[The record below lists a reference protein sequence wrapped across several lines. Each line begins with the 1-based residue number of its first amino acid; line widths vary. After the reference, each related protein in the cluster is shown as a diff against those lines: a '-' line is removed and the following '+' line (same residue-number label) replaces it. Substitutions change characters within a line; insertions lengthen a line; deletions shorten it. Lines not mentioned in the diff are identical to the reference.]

1 MGNDYANPEEYGLAD
16 LLCCAASREVQ
27 DNEIVFAG
35 TGLPMVAIM
44 LAQKT
49 HAPNLK
55 LIFEAGTLDGRPPE
69 LPTSVGDARCEMGAS
84 RSSGLYD
91 AFSIAQ
97 RGYVDLGFLGGAE
110 LDEYGN
116 VNTTVIGDYL
126 EPELRLTG
134 SGGNPDIN
142 SFAKRTVFI
151 MVHEK
156 RRFTKNVSYIT
167 SPGWRVKKWP
177 GGEFVHRRELYGAAF
192 RGGPSAII
200 STLGVFRFDSESGRI
215 YLDTCHPGK
224 SPREIADMCQ
234 FDLDLTRVSGETLP
248 PTREELRFIHE
259 VLDPEQIFIP
269 KVKPVRPDRAETA
282 ETVAPGVPPTG
293 ATALP
298 GGTVAVQPP
307 S

>member
-1 MGNDYANPEEYGLAD
+1 MTMKEYAKTGEFNLAD

-27 DNEIVFAG
+27 DNEVVFAG

-55 LIFEAGTLDGRPPE
+55 LIFEAGTLDGRPAE
-69 LPTSVGDARCEMGAS
+69 LPTSVGDPRCEMGAS

-91 AFSIAQ
+91 AFAIAQ

-110 LDEYGN
+110 VDQYGN

-126 EPELRLTG
+126 KPELRLTG

-142 SFAKRTVFI
+142 SFAQRTVFI

-156 RRFTKNVSYIT
+156 RRFVENVSYIT

-177 GGEFVHRRELYGAAF
+177 EGNWVSRKSLYGASY
-192 RGGPSAII
+192 RGGPSAVI
-200 STLGVFRFDSESGRI
+200 STAGVFRFDDETGVI
-215 YLDTCHPGK
+215 YLDTCHPGQT
-224 SPREIADMCQ
+224 PEGIAELCQ
-234 FDLDLTRVSGETLP
+234 FDLDISRVSGETP
-248 PTREELRFIHE
+248 KPTYEELHLIHE

-269 KVKPVRPDRAETA
+269 KTA
-282 ETVAPGVPPTG
+282 KA
-293 ATALP
+293 
-298 GGTVAVQPP
+298 
-307 S
+307 

>member
-1 MGNDYANPEEYGLAD
+1 MTSLHDFAAPQDYNLAD
-16 LLCCAASREVQ
+16 LMTCAAAREVR

-35 TGLPMVAIM
+35 TGMPMVAIM

-84 RSSGLYD
+84 RASGLYD
-91 AFSIAQ
+91 AFAIAQ

-110 LDEYGN
+110 VDEYGN

-126 EPELRLTG
+126 NPELRLTG

-142 SFAKRTVFI
+142 SFASRTVFI

-156 RRFTKNVSYIT
+156 RRFTPNVSYIT
-167 SPGWRVKKWP
+167 SPGWRVRKWP
-177 GGEFVHRRELYGAAF
+177 SGEWVHRRELYGAAY
-192 RGGPSAII
+192 RGGPSAVI
-200 STLGVFRFDSESGRI
+200 STAGVFRFDDQTGRI

-224 SPREIADMCQ
+224 TPEEIR
-234 FDLDLTRVSGETLP
+234 DLCHFQLDISRVSGETLP
-248 PTREELRFIHE
+248 PTREELRLIHD

-269 KVKPVRPDRAETA
+269 KVKK
-282 ETVAPGVPPTG
+282 
-293 ATALP
+293 
-298 GGTVAVQPP
+298 
-307 S
+307 

>member
-1 MGNDYANPEEYGLAD
+1 MTSELARPGEYGLAD

-27 DNEIVFAG
+27 DNEVVFAG

-55 LIFEAGTLDGRPPE
+55 LIFEAGTLDGRPAE

-84 RSSGLYD
+84 RASGLND

-110 LDEYGN
+110 VDEYGN

-126 EPELRLTG
+126 KPELRLTG

-177 GGEFVHRRELYGAAF
+177 SGEFVHRRELYGAAF

-200 STLGVFRFDSESGRI
+200 STAGVFRFDDTTGRI
-215 YLDTCHPGK
+215 FLDTCHPGK
-224 SPREIADMCQ
+224 TPEEIRGMCQ
-234 FDLDLTRVSGETLP
+234 FDLDISRVKGETSP
-248 PTREELRFIHE
+248 PTKRELHLVHD
-259 VLDPEQIFIP
+259 VLDPQGLFIP
-269 KVKPVRPDRAETA
+269 RSK
-282 ETVAPGVPPTG
+282 
-293 ATALP
+293 
-298 GGTVAVQPP
+298 
-307 S
+307 

>member
-1 MGNDYANPEEYGLAD
+1 MSNYASPEEYNLAD

-69 LPTSVGDARCEMGAS
+69 LPTSVGDARCESGAS

-97 RGYVDLGFLGGAE
+97 RGYVDLGYLGGAE
-110 LDEYGN
+110 VDQYGN
-116 VNTTVIGDYL
+116 VNTTCIGNYL
-126 EPELRLTG
+126 DPELRLTG

-142 SFAKRTVFI
+142 SFARRTVFI

-156 RRFTKNVSYIT
+156 RRFVEQVSYIT
-167 SPGWRVKKWP
+167 SPRLAGEAMAGRRVGPPAGALRGRLPRRPLGHHQYGRGVPLRCTRRPHVP
-177 GGEFVHRRELYGAAF
+177 GHL
-192 RGGPSAII
+192 PS
-200 STLGVFRFDSESGRI
+200 RQDRSGNQGS
-215 YLDTCHPGK
+215 L
-224 SPREIADMCQ
+224 
-234 FDLDLTRVSGETLP
+234 
-248 PTREELRFIHE
+248 
-259 VLDPEQIFIP
+259 
-269 KVKPVRPDRAETA
+269 PVRPRR
-282 ETVAPGVPPTG
+282 
-293 ATALP
+293 LP
-298 GGTVAVQPP
+298 GERGHP
-307 S
+307 SPNPRGVTLHS

>member
-1 MGNDYANPEEYGLAD
+1 MPEYARPEEYGLAD
-16 LLCCAASREVQ
+16 LLCCAASREVA

-84 RSSGLYD
+84 RSSGLND

-97 RGYVDLGFLGGAE
+97 RGLVDLGFLGGAE
-110 LDEYGN
+110 VDQFGN
-116 VNTTVIGDYL
+116 VNTTCIGDYL
-126 EPELRLTG
+126 NPELRLTG

-142 SFAKRTVFI
+142 SFARRTVFI

-156 RRFTKNVSYIT
+156 RRFVEHVSYIT
-167 SPGWRVKKWP
+167 SPGWVVKKWP
-177 GGEFVHRRELYGAAF
+177 GGEFVPRRSLYGAAY
-192 RGGPSAII
+192 RGGPSAVI
-200 STLGVFRFDSESGRI
+200 SSAGVFRFDELTGRM

-224 SPREIADMCQ
+224 SPREIKELCQ
-234 FDLDLTRVSGETLP
+234 FDLDISRVSGETVP
-248 PTREELRFIHE
+248 PTVEELHLIHE
-259 VLDPEQIFIP
+259 VLDPDEIFIP
-269 KVKPVRPDRAETA
+269 KVKK
-282 ETVAPGVPPTG
+282 
-293 ATALP
+293 
-298 GGTVAVQPP
+298 
-307 S
+307 

>member
-1 MGNDYANPEEYGLAD
+1 MKKNYASAEEYGLAD
-16 LLCCAASREVQ
+16 LLCCAAAREVA

-69 LPTSVGDARCEMGAS
+69 IPTSVGDARCEMGAS
-84 RSSGLYD
+84 RASGLYD

-110 LDEYGN
+110 VDQYGN
-116 VNTTVIGDYL
+116 VNTTCIGDYL
-126 EPELRLTG
+126 NPELRLTG

-142 SFAKRTVFI
+142 SFAQRTVFI
-151 MVHEK
+151 MVHEP
-156 RRFTKNVSYIT
+156 RRFVENVSYIT

-177 GGEFVHRRELYGAAF
+177 GGEIVPRQELYGAAF
-192 RGGPSAII
+192 RGGPSAVI
-200 STLGVFRFDSESGRI
+200 STAGVFRFDEGSGRM

-224 SPREIADMCQ
+224 SPAEIKDLCQ
-234 FDLDLTRVSGETLP
+234 FDLDISRVNGETLP
-248 PTREELRFIHE
+248 PTREELHLIHE

-269 KVKPVRPDRAETA
+269 KVKLVN
-282 ETVAPGVPPTG
+282 
-293 ATALP
+293 
-298 GGTVAVQPP
+298 
-307 S
+307 

>member
-1 MGNDYANPEEYGLAD
+1 MSNYASPEEYNLAD

-44 LAQKT
+44 LAQRT

-69 LPTSVGDARCEMGAS
+69 LPTSVGDARCETGAS

-110 LDEYGN
+110 VDQFGN
-116 VNTTVIGDYL
+116 VNTTCSGNYR
-126 EPELRLTG
+126 EPDLRLTG

-142 SFAKRTVFI
+142 SFARRTVFI

-156 RRFTKNVSYIT
+156 RRFVENEL
-167 SPGWRVKKWP
+167 PGLDLGDV
-177 GGEFVHRRELYGAAF
+177 EDVVDDVEQVLAAF
-192 RGGPSAII
+192 VYV
-200 STLGVFRFDSESGRI
+200 LGVFAVFRRTDRTEHLVEQDF
-215 YLDTCHPGK
+215 GK
-224 SPREIADMCQ
+224 AQDGVERRTDFVAHSRQKAAFSFTGGQ
-234 FDLDLTRVSGETLP
+234 RLFGSSFQL
-248 PTREELRFIHE
+248 
-259 VLDPEQIFIP
+259 QIFSFQQFQIFLP
-269 KVKPVRPDRAETA
+269 LQSEIK
-282 ETVAPGVPPTG
+282 
-293 ATALP
+293 P
-298 GGTVAVQPP
+298 GGKKNDQHCQQSSDQIVVFIGQIRQ
-307 S
+307 

>member
-1 MGNDYANPEEYGLAD
+1 MSRFASPDEYGLAD
-16 LLCCAASREVQ
+16 LLCCAAAREVQ
-27 DNEIVFAG
+27 DNEVVFVG

-84 RSSGLYD
+84 RASGLYD

-110 LDEYGN
+110 VDQYGN
-116 VNTTVIGDYL
+116 VNTTCIGDYL
-126 EPELRLTG
+126 SPELRLTG

-151 MVHEK
+151 MVHER
-156 RRFTKNVSYIT
+156 RRFVEKVSYIT
-167 SPGWRVKKWP
+167 NPGWRVKQWP
-177 GGEFVHRRELYGAAF
+177 GGKTVHRRELYGAAY

-200 STLGVFRFDSESGRI
+200 STLGVFRFDEEDGHMF
-215 YLDTCHPGK
+215 LDTFHPGTTLEK
-224 SPREIADMCQ
+224 IQEQCQ
-234 FDLDLTRVSGETLP
+234 FELDTSRVQGETAV
-248 PTREELRFIHE
+248 PTYEELQLIHD
-259 VLDPEQIFIP
+259 VLDPDEIFIP
-269 KVKPVRPDRAETA
+269 KAGK
-282 ETVAPGVPPTG
+282 
-293 ATALP
+293 
-298 GGTVAVQPP
+298 
-307 S
+307 

>member
-1 MGNDYANPEEYGLAD
+1 MAKDYATPEEFGLAD
-16 LLCCAASREVQ
+16 LLCCAASREVR

-69 LPTSVGDARCEMGAS
+69 IPTSVGDARCEMGAS
-84 RSSGLYD
+84 RASGLYD

-110 LDEYGN
+110 VDEYGN
-116 VNTTVIGDYL
+116 VNTTCIGDYL
-126 EPELRLTG
+126 QPELRLTG

-156 RRFTKNVSYIT
+156 RRFTPQVSYIT

-177 GGEFVHRRELYGAAF
+177 GGDFVPRRELYGAAY
-192 RGGPSAII
+192 RGGPSAVI
-200 STLGVFRFDSESGRI
+200 STAGVFRFAGETGKI

-224 SPREIADMCQ
+224 TPEEIKGMCH
-234 FDLDLTRVSGETLP
+234 FDLDISLVRGETEP
-248 PTREELRFIHE
+248 PTREELRLIHE

-269 KVKPVRPDRAETA
+269 KVKQV
-282 ETVAPGVPPTG
+282 
-293 ATALP
+293 
-298 GGTVAVQPP
+298 
-307 S
+307 